1 MCVGNWFSG
10 EMGEREGRVEGEK
23 RTGSIFSP
31 AYLNE
36 LLDI

>member
-1 MCVGNWFSG
+1 
-10 EMGEREGRVEGEK
+10 MGEREGGGEGEK
-23 RTGSIFSP
+23 RTGSILAP